1 MSQPHSLTWGDIRL
15 AGDTVDPDAEFV
27 IEAMADG
34 TKLGTAKQLVEFVKS
49 LQVDGSLAVMNGH
62 DNAETVLQLRVS
74 APDGM
79 AAGPAAAK
87 AAAALAA
94 NASADPIPPLVWV
107 SPLED
112 AATCV
117 YDVYAADP
125 ERDEGND
132 WDLDEEVQECRY
144 FTVTMSRH
152 PFSRP
157 PDPVTV
163 PALPVPPASETK
175 TVIDTC
181 DSASGW
187 TVPTAYGFGTVQR
200 TNEILNPS
208 PVQGIGQWTADPGTD
223 VVAVQ
228 AASVT
233 PPMDHTWVDILGT
246 AFQLRP
252 ITGVANRR
260 MLAEAVQ
267 GSSAHVVAP
276 GDRIYLRN
284 EIAVRVT
291 ATGGGGAVKDGS
303 TIKLVVDQWNGA
315 TSSGQT
321 EIGNLVAIAGAA
333 DANGWV
339 YKTIHGY
346 YTVPAGT
353 TRIRLALVH
362 AYAPVAGEKIYA
374 SNFMLER
381 VPAGAVG
388 ARSFLMGT
396 NINGATSYSGWT
408 GTPYNST
415 TAEVAKPSPTSAG
428 GSVIASG
435 TPVSVYGPRSL
446 ELRRTGATAAPGA
459 LPYLRISAA
468 ASVAGVATDPT
479 FKRGLGTLSP
489 ITPIAVM
496 PSLVSGYLDYYF
508 TAADFDRL
516 SVSLAAPAQPAT
528 PSASIAVAE
537 VAHTNLIVSS
547 STNRQRSRAATI
559 LGSAPTQAAI
569 RLYDSTTPTPGALG
583 TDILVYSTK
592 NAALAPPMRPFLTS
606 GGATVDTA
614 MISGARNTLAAPAV
628 FRIQAAKLRDG
639 MHGLVGRLN
648 VTTAG
653 TLTWSTRIVDS
664 AGAAT
669 IGSGVTD
676 SGSIE
681 VPVTSGYR
689 AINLAAMLL
698 PPVEVE
704 GSQLVEITIAGTA
717 NMSWDEFWLFNL
729 TEGSLTWVRDADSMT
744 WIEIRPAELGKLP
757 SIYGGT
763 GAFGT
768 NPVCVDYKTIG
779 TDFGAADQ
787 HYADPG
793 PLQVFAVT
801 STSLKAQ
808 SELWFY
814 PRYLDA
820 VIDEA
825 A

>member
-1 MSQPHSLTWGDIRL
+1 MSQPHSLTWGDIRI

-74 APDGM
+74 APEGK

-144 FTVTMSRH
+144 FTVAMSRH

-321 EIGNLVAIAGAA
+321 EIGSLVAIAGGA

-362 AYAPVAGEKIYA
+362 AYAPVAGEKIYT

-381 VPAGAVG
+381 VPAVAVG

-396 NINGATSYSGWT
+396 NTNSATGYSGWT
-408 GTPYNST
+408 GTPFNST
-415 TAEVAKPSPTSAG
+415 TVEVAKPSPTSAG

-459 LPYLRISAA
+459 LPYLRISVA

-479 FKRGLGTLSP
+479 FKRGLGSLSP

-516 SVSLAAPAQPAT
+516 SISLAAPAQPAT

-537 VAHTNLIVSS
+537 VTHTNLIVSS
-547 STNRQRSRAATI
+547 STNRQRSRAAII

-569 RLYDSTTPTPGALG
+569 RAYDSTTPTPGPLG
-583 TDILVYSTK
+583 NDIIVYSTK
-592 NAALAPPMRPFLTS
+592 NAALAPPLRPFLTS

-648 VTTAG
+648 ITTAG
-653 TLTWSTRIVDS
+653 TLTWTVRIVDS
-664 AGAAT
+664 TGAAT

-704 GSQLVEITIAGTA
+704 GSQLVEITITGTA

-757 SIYGGT
+757 SVYGGT

-768 NPVCVDYKTIG
+768 NPVCVDFKTIG
-779 TDFGAADQ
+779 ADFGAADQ

-793 PLQVFAVT
+793 PLQVFTVT

-820 VIDEA
+820 VLDESA
-825 A
+825 